1 MSKSSTLGR
10 RKHGSKEQSR
20 HNVINSLSLTGLNL
34 RAGMINILSEEPKGR
49 RDDDDDDGGI
59 IGRSTTM
66 TGGLDNG
73 GMDIDSLCFVV

>member
-1 MSKSSTLGR
+1 
-10 RKHGSKEQSR
+10 
-20 HNVINSLSLTGLNL
+20 
-34 RAGMINILSEEPKGR
+34 MINILSEEPKGR